1 MNEAALG
8 RFGDKRREDLGA
20 VLLDAVESKRTLCI
34 HRLAE
39 DRNQTIRFNN
49 FLANPAVSTHE
60 MLVTAGRKTNQC
72 AAGRHVLAIMDTTDV
87 LFPSQKA
94 NKRGFGLGSDGEH
107 PGLFLHPVLGVDAA
121 NGGIIGLV
129 NCIVLNRTEGRV
141 SEAKT
146 GAKKKVKTHK
156 KRTAD
161 DKESRRWLQGSEMA
175 GDCLTDADMITMVGD
190 REGDIYHLLANR
202 PANVHLLVRSAQPRA
217 LTAGGLLPDYCAALP
232 EQARETIDVPAK
244 GKQPARKATVAM
256 RYGPVSLKRP
266 ANSSDNGQPETVSLW
281 VVDVQEIDP
290 PEGVERVHWRLLTTH
305 TVTTLEQA
313 RQIVAWYRM
322 RWTIEQVF
330 RSMKSDCLRIEDLQ
344 MEDANCFTKLAIVG
358 LIAAIRSMQ
367 LVMAR
372 DGSTS
377 QPITD
382 AADPADMPALRALNT
397 SLEGRTEKLRN
408 PHDESLLAWYAWIV
422 ARLGGGPAVPPAD
435 TARQAPRPCIMGC
448 SDWTRSWPAGA
459 WRTVPR
465 MYDSGRGNTGGFFI
479 LCPTIAIKR
488 CDIRSSYRKA
498 ESIWCFPT
506 YALGTRRHAQPA
518 LRQRKAESC
527 SAASPSSA
535 RRGCQTDRGCRQAW
549 SLSRA
554 RQAATAPR
562 LSARIACQRGRGTA
576 LGEF

>member
-1 MNEAALG
+1 M
-8 RFGDKRREDLGA
+8 
-20 VLLDAVESKRTLCI
+20 
-34 HRLAE
+34 
-39 DRNQTIRFNN
+39 
-49 FLANPAVSTHE
+49 
-60 MLVTAGRKTNQC
+60 
-72 AAGRHVLAIMDTTDV
+72 
-87 LFPSQKA
+87 
-94 NKRGFGLGSDGEH
+94 
-107 PGLFLHPVLGVDAA
+107 
-121 NGGIIGLV
+121 
-129 NCIVLNRTEGRV
+129 
-141 SEAKT
+141 
-146 GAKKKVKTHK
+146 
-156 KRTAD
+156 
-161 DKESRRWLQGSEMA
+161 
-175 GDCLTDADMITMVGD
+175 
-190 REGDIYHLLANR
+190 
-202 PANVHLLVRSAQPRA
+202 HLLVRSAQPRA

-397 SLEGRTEKLRN
+397 SLEGRTKKLRN

-422 ARLGGGPAVPPAD
+422 ARLGGWSGRTSRGYRPPGPKTMHHGLLRLDPILAGWRLANRSAD
-435 TARQAPRPCIMGC
+435 ARSGSANRGAARSYPQSRQARLQLECRRPGAPP
-448 SDWTRSWPAGA
+448 STPA
-459 WRTVPR
+459 
-465 MYDSGRGNTGGFFI
+465 
-479 LCPTIAIKR
+479 
-488 CDIRSSYRKA
+488 
-498 ESIWCFPT
+498 
-506 YALGTRRHAQPA
+506 ALDKINGLDA
-518 LRQRKAESC
+518 LLRNERESC
-527 SAASPSSA
+527 EREGQQRVASAEVGQEHRMA
-535 RRGCQTDRGCRQAW
+535 R
-549 SLSRA
+549 L
-554 RQAATAPR
+554 QAACCEWPISTGVGQHGSSHGKGGSTDLSQAPTAWG
-562 LSARIACQRGRGTA
+562 SRG
-576 LGEF
+576 